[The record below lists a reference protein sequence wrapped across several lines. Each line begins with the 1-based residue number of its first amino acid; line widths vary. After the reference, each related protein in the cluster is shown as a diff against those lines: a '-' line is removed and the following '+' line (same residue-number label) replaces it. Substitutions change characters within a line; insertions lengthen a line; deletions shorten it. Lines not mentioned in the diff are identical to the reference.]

1 LLFLSYKLT
10 NKYAERPALLV
21 IFKRDLIY
29 SRLEG
34 ECGRGDWMRQGWARR
49 LPLVVGLMLLA
60 FALYRF
66 DAVVNLVRTFLAIV
80 SPFIIGTFMALLIN
94 LPMRFLDRLPVF
106 GSLGPKL
113 SKVKRAMT
121 LTLSLAI
128 VLASIALLLVVI
140 IPEIVTAV
148 ERLIRVIPGMLK
160 DLETW
165 LSDRNENIRT
175 ALGLAETDE
184 RDVRDLF
191 QRAYQF
197 LIGGLSATSGMVF
210 SAAQTLLNLIVS
222 LVFAIY
228 LLFSKER
235 IKSQLNRLIRAAL
248 PQKAGAFVQR
258 LVRLLVQAYSNFLAG
273 QCLQAFVSS
282 LMTVAVMLLFGFP
295 YAVLVGLI
303 TFVAAFIPIFGP
315 FISGTLGTLLVLTAD
330 PGQTLWFLL
339 AFFVVQQIAG
349 SVVYPRIM
357 SSAIDIPSIW
367 VLVAVTL
374 GGGVMGIPGMLL
386 FIPLAAV
393 AYRLTAEFVRGRGTA
408 ALRQSEKT
416 HDSM

>member
-1 LLFLSYKLT
+1 
-10 NKYAERPALLV
+10 
-21 IFKRDLIY
+21 
-29 SRLEG
+29 
-34 ECGRGDWMRQGWARR
+34 MRQGWARR

-222 LVFAIY
+222 LVFSIY

-393 AYRLTAEFVRGRGTA
+393 AYRLTAEFVRGREAA
-408 ALRQSEKT
+408 ALRQAEET

>member
-10 NKYAERPALLV
+10 NKYVERPALLV

-393 AYRLTAEFVRGRGTA
+393 AYRLTAEFVRGRETA
-408 ALRQSEKT
+408 ALRQAEET

>member
-1 LLFLSYKLT
+1 
-10 NKYAERPALLV
+10 
-21 IFKRDLIY
+21 
-29 SRLEG
+29 
-34 ECGRGDWMRQGWARR
+34 MRQGWARR

-393 AYRLTAEFVRGRGTA
+393 AYRLTAEFVRGREAA
-408 ALRQSEKT
+408 ALRQAEET

>member
-393 AYRLTAEFVRGRGTA
+393 AYRLTAEFVRGREAA
-408 ALRQSEKT
+408 ALRQAEET

>member
-1 LLFLSYKLT
+1 M
-10 NKYAERPALLV
+10 NK
-21 IFKRDLIY
+21 
-29 SRLEG
+29 S
-34 ECGRGDWMRQGWARR
+34 WARR
-49 LPLVVGLMLLA
+49 LPLVVGLMLFA

-66 DAVVNLVRTFLAIV
+66 DAVVNLVRAFLAIV
-80 SPFIIGTFMALLIN
+80 SPFIIGTFMALLVN
-94 LPMRFLDRLPVF
+94 LPMRFLDRLPAF
-106 GSLGPKL
+106 GALGPRL
-113 SKVKRAMT
+113 SKVKRAIT

-128 VLASIALLLVVI
+128 VLASIVLLLVVI
-140 IPEIVTAV
+140 IPEIITAV

-160 DLETW
+160 DLENW
-165 LSDRNENIRT
+165 LSDRNENIRA
-175 ALGLAETDE
+175 ALGLAETEE

-210 SAAQTLLNLIVS
+210 SFAQTLLNLIVS

-228 LLFSKER
+228 LLFGKEN
-235 IKSQLNRLIRAAL
+235 IKRQLHRLIRAAL
-248 PQKAGAFVQR
+248 PRKAGAFVQR
-258 LVRLLVQAYSNFLAG
+258 IIRLLIQAYSNFLAG
-273 QCLQAFVSS
+273 QCLQAFISS
-282 LMTVAVMLLFGFP
+282 LMTVAAMMLFGFP

-315 FISGTLGTLLVLTAD
+315 FISGILGTLLVLTAD

-339 AFFVVQQIAG
+339 VFFIVQQIAG

-357 SSAIDIPSIW
+357 SNAIDIPSIW

-386 FIPLAAV
+386 FIPLTAV
-393 AYRLTAEFVRGRGTA
+393 AYRLTAEFVRARETA
-408 ALRQSEKT
+408 APARPEEP
-416 HDSM
+416 HDSL

>member
-1 LLFLSYKLT
+1 
-10 NKYAERPALLV
+10 
-21 IFKRDLIY
+21 
-29 SRLEG
+29 
-34 ECGRGDWMRQGWARR
+34 MRQGWARR

-222 LVFAIY
+222 LVFSIY

-393 AYRLTAEFVRGRGTA
+393 AYRLTAEFVRGRETA
-408 ALRQSEKT
+408 ALRQAEET

>member
-1 LLFLSYKLT
+1 
-10 NKYAERPALLV
+10 
-21 IFKRDLIY
+21 
-29 SRLEG
+29 
-34 ECGRGDWMRQGWARR
+34 MRQGWARR

-165 LSDRNENIRT
+165 LSDRNENIRA

-222 LVFAIY
+222 LVFSIY

-393 AYRLTAEFVRGRGTA
+393 AYRLTAEFVRGREAA
-408 ALRQSEKT
+408 ALRQAEET